1 MRTVNV
7 RDARD
12 HLAEILTQV
21 SGGEVVIL
29 TRRGQEIARIVPPAN
44 AARPLPGR
52 GAARAAML
60 KRGARVTKSAVVVQ
74 REDERA

>member
-1 MRTVNV
+1 MRTANV

-12 HLAEILTQV
+12 HFAEILAQV

-29 TRRGQEIARIVPPAN
+29 TRRGQEIARIVPPTN
-44 AARPLPGR
+44 AARPLPKR
-52 GAARAAML
+52 SAIREVMT
-60 KRGARVTKSAVVVQ
+60 KRGARVTKSTVVAQ